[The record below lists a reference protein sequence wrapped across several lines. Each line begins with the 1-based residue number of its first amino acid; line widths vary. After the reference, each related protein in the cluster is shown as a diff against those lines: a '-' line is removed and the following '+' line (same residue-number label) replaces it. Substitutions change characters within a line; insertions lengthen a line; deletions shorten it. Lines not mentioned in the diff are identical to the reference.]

1 MAGIADIRFL
11 TRPVRGYAGG
21 DLVIN
26 PPTAA
31 EELGISTNPITT
43 FNAGEYFKNL
53 TKGADL
59 AGASEQA
66 NQFAVDQVTNQIA
79 EELKSQGYKIDI
91 DWKGIKNFVMN
102 KNPDGSSKLK
112 AGKLPKDWE
121 KQNRKQLGKLLD
133 KIPAGSQ
140 RRFVLNYII
149 KSGIKLSSPIA
160 ETIQGYLE
168 KSEETTKNIQQGK
181 EIDEAIAKMSELGLL
196 VDKETKLPLMTG
208 KEIQIYLKDN
218 FDLNITDRS
227 IYRKIQKN
235 KIPVKPKVDWKIRAK
250 LRGAFSEIGDKD
262 FFKTITEEEL
272 WAMPQIQKIAKEG
285 YLTPET
291 LSQLRNR
298 MEYPIKRSWVN
309 FFDKVGADHGEVVKY
324 MEENNVRT
332 EDLIQKFPKLQQAVD
347 EGKIEPDR
355 ITAWRLRNDLSYDDS
370 ILKGGRKKILKE
382 RSPELSKYSEFV
394 PPSGGGEPIKHFKD
408 FGTETIR
415 TRDDIPTEVVQTK
428 IRQGHAIGEGGIKGV
443 TKSKAEMI
451 PEKSRKGV
459 NLREQILEPN
469 FYLTPTENSNHR
481 AAENKLVTALVKKYK
496 LLGWEFIEEN
506 YDLKFD
512 DDGYGKGEWVET
524 EEKSMLDTD
533 KIKEYEDTVANATEE
548 IKKLDAFTKFYNP
561 ITDEL
566 VTYGIQESKTLP
578 LSNFMN
584 QVLRGEKKFEQGGMV
599 GMDYLTRPI

>member
-1 MAGIADIRFL
+1 MAGIADIGFL

-31 EELGISTNPITT
+31 EELGISDVKTP
-43 FNAGEYFKNL
+43 FMEEYAKNL
-53 TKGADL
+53 ED
-59 AGASEQA
+59 AS
-66 NQFAVDQVTNQIA
+66 QFAVDHAVGELENQIA
-79 EELKSQGYKIDI
+79 EELRSKYKVEF
-91 DWKGIKNFVMN
+91 DWKGFKNWMMG

-133 KIPAGSQ
+133 KIPAGSL
-140 RRFVLNYII
+140 RRSVLSSVI

-168 KSEETTKNIQQGK
+168 RSEQTTKQIQQGK

-196 VDKETKLPLMTG
+196 VDKETKKPRMTG

-218 FDLNITDRS
+218 FDLNVTDRS

-235 KIPVKPKVDWKIRAK
+235 KIPVKPKVDWKIRVK
-250 LRGAFSEIGDKD
+250 LRKAFNEIGNKD
-262 FFKTITEEEL
+262 YFKTITEEEL
-272 WAMPQIQKIAKEG
+272 WAMPQIQKIAEEG

-291 LSQLRNR
+291 LSQLRTR

-309 FFDKVGADHGEVVKY
+309 FFDKVGVDHDEVVKY

-332 EDLIQKFPKLQQAVD
+332 DDLIQKFPKLQQAVD
-347 EGKIEPDR
+347 EGKIEPAR
-355 ITAWRLRNDLSYDDS
+355 ITAWRGRNDLSYDDS
-370 ILKGGRKKILKE
+370 ILKSSRKKILQE
-382 RSPELSKYSEFV
+382 RSPELSKYLEFK
-394 PPSGGGEPIKHFKD
+394 PQSGEGPLPSNVPIKHFKD
-408 FGTETIR
+408 FGKETIR
-415 TRDDIPTEVVQTK
+415 TRDDIPTEVVQTR
-428 IRQGHAIGEGGIKGV
+428 ISQGHAIGEFGIPGV
-443 TKSKAEMI
+443 TKSKAKMI

-524 EEKSMLDTD
+524 EKKSMLDTD
-533 KIKEYEDTVANATEE
+533 KIKELEKYEDTVANATEE

-561 ITDEL
+561 VTDEL
-566 VTYGIQESKTLP
+566 VTYGKSEAETLP

-599 GMDYLTRPI
+599 GMDYLNRPI

>member
-1 MAGIADIRFL
+1 MAGITDIGFL
-11 TRPVRGYAGG
+11 TRPVRGDAGG

-31 EELGISTNPITT
+31 EELESITT
-43 FNAGEYFKNL
+43 FKPSEFYKNL
-53 TKGADL
+53 AKSADWK
-59 AGASEQA
+59 AGAEHVEDWATGQSI
-66 NQFAVDQVTNQIA
+66 DILGDQIA
-79 EELKSQGYKIDI
+79 EEMRAR
-91 DWKGIKNFVMN
+91 GIKINFDLKGFKNWIMG

-133 KIPAGSQ
+133 KIPAGSL
-140 RRFVLNYII
+140 RRSVLSSVI

-168 KSEETTKNIQQGK
+168 KSEQTTKQIQQGK

-196 VDKETKLPLMTG
+196 VDKETKKPRMTG

-218 FDLNITDRS
+218 FDLNVTDRS

-262 FFKTITEEEL
+262 FFETITEEEL
-272 WAMPQIQKIAKEG
+272 WAMPQIQKIAEEG

-291 LSQLRNR
+291 LSQLRTR

-309 FFDKVGADHGEVVKY
+309 FFDKVGVDHDEVVKY

-332 EDLIQKFPKLQQAVD
+332 DDLIQKFPKLQQAVD

-428 IRQGHAIGEGGIKGV
+428 IRQGHAIGEGGVKGI
-443 TKSKAEMI
+443 TKSKVEMI

-496 LLGWEFIEEN
+496 LLGWEFIEVGDE
-506 YDLKFD
+506 
-512 DDGYGKGEWVET
+512 GEGEWVPT
-524 EEKSMLDTD
+524 EKKSMLEKSDTD
-533 KIKEYEDTVANATEE
+533 KIKEYEDTVADETEK
-548 IKKLDAFTKFYNP
+548 IKKLGAFTKFYNP
-561 ITDEL
+561 VKDDL
-566 VTYGIQESKTLP
+566 VTYGISESETLP

-584 QVLRGEKKFEQGGMV
+584 QVLRGEKEFEHGGMV

>member
-1 MAGIADIRFL
+1 MAGIFDIGFL
-11 TRPVRGYAGG
+11 TRPIRGYAGG

-31 EELGISTNPITT
+31 EELGISSDLRGIRT
-43 FNAGEYFKNL
+43 FDFDEFLKSIGTSQENVKDANEFIVDHAVGEL
-53 TKGADL
+53 
-59 AGASEQA
+59 E
-66 NQFAVDQVTNQIA
+66 NQIA
-79 EELKSQGYKIDI
+79 QELKNQGYKIDI
-91 DWKGIKNFVMN
+91 DWKGIKNLIMGKDAKGN
-102 KNPDGSSKLK
+102 KKPFS
-112 AGKLPKDWE
+112 P
-121 KQNRKQLGKLLD
+121 KQNRKDVAKIFN
-133 KIPAGSQ
+133 KIPLNPSKFLTQAAIKIATRIGSPVTQ
-140 RRFVLNYII
+140 
-149 KSGIKLSSPIA
+149 
-160 ETIQGYLE
+160 TIQNYLE
-168 KSEETTKNIQQGK
+168 KSEETIKNIQYGK
-181 EIDEAIAKMSELGLL
+181 EIDEAIAQIDPDLIKN
-196 VDKETKLPLMTG
+196 MTG
-208 KEIQIYLKDN
+208 KDLQIYLKDN
-218 FDLNITDRS
+218 FDLNVTDRS
-227 IYRKIQKN
+227 MYRKIQKN
-235 KIPVKPKVDWKIRAK
+235 KIPVKPKIDWKIRAK

-262 FFKTITEEEL
+262 FFETITEEEL

-291 LSQLRNR
+291 LSQLRTR

-332 EDLIQKFPKLQQAVD
+332 DDLIQKFPKLQQAVD
-347 EGKIEPDR
+347 EGEIEPDR

-408 FGTETIR
+408 FGKETIR
-415 TRDDIPTEVVQTK
+415 TRDGITKEVVQTK
-428 IRQGHAIGEGGIKGV
+428 IRQGHAIGEGGVKGI
-443 TKSKAEMI
+443 TKSKVEMI

-469 FYLTPTENSNHR
+469 FYLTPTENSDHK

-496 LLGWEFIEEN
+496 LLGWEFIEVGDKGE
-506 YDLKFD
+506 
-512 DDGYGKGEWVET
+512 GEWVET
-524 EEKSMLDTD
+524 EKKSMLDTD
-533 KIKEYEDTVANATEE
+533 KIKELEKYEDTVANETEE

-561 ITDEL
+561 VTDEL
-566 VTYGIQESKTLP
+566 VTYGKSEAETLP

-584 QVLRGEKKFEQGGMV
+584 QVLRGEKEFEHGGMV

>member
-1 MAGIADIRFL
+1 MAGIADIGFL
-11 TRPVRGYAGG
+11 TRPVHGYAGG

-31 EELGISTNPITT
+31 EELGISSDLRGIRT
-43 FNAGEYFKNL
+43 FDFDKFLKSIGTSQENVKDANEFIVDHAVGEL
-53 TKGADL
+53 
-59 AGASEQA
+59 E
-66 NQFAVDQVTNQIA
+66 NQIA
-79 EELKSQGYKIDI
+79 QELKSQGYKIDI
-91 DWKGIKNFVMN
+91 DWKGIKNSIMG
-102 KNPDGSSKLK
+102 KDAQGKTKPMKSLK
-112 AGKLPKDWE
+112 E
-121 KQNRKQLGKLLD
+121 SRKELGKLIN
-133 KIPAGSQ
+133 KTPAGWM
-140 RRFVLNYII
+140 RNMLWKGALKIATKV
-149 KSGIKLSSPIA
+149 GSPA
-160 ETIQGYLE
+160 TQAIQNYLE
-168 KSEETTKNIQQGK
+168 RSEQTTKQIQQGK

-196 VDKETKLPLMTG
+196 VDKETKKPRMTG

-218 FDLNITDRS
+218 FDLNVTDRS
-227 IYRKIQKN
+227 MYRKIQKN
-235 KIPVKPKVDWKIRAK
+235 KIPVRPKVDWKIRAK
-250 LRGAFSEIGDKD
+250 LRGAFNEIGDKD
-262 FFKTITEEEL
+262 FFETITEEEL

-291 LSQLRNR
+291 LSQLRTR
-298 MEYPIKRSWVN
+298 MEYPIKRSWVDY
-309 FFDKVGADHGEVVKY
+309 FEAKAGADHDEIVKY

-332 EDLIQKFPKLQQAVD
+332 EDLIKKFPKLQQAVD

-408 FGTETIR
+408 FGKETIR
-415 TRDDIPTEVVQTK
+415 TRDGITKEVVQTK
-428 IRQGHAIGEGGIKGV
+428 IRQGHAIGEGGVKGI
-443 TKSKAEMI
+443 TKSKVEMI

-469 FYLTPTENSNHR
+469 FYLTPTENSDHK

-496 LLGWEFIEEN
+496 LLGWEFIEVGDKGE
-506 YDLKFD
+506 
-512 DDGYGKGEWVET
+512 GEWVET
-524 EEKSMLDTD
+524 EKKSMLDTD
-533 KIKEYEDTVANATEE
+533 KIKELEKYEDTVANETEE

-561 ITDEL
+561 VTDEL
-566 VTYGIQESKTLP
+566 VTYGKSEAETLP

-584 QVLRGEKKFEQGGMV
+584 QVLRGEKEFEHGGMV

>member
-1 MAGIADIRFL
+1 MAGITDIGFL

-31 EELGISTNPITT
+31 EELGISSDLRGIRT
-43 FNAGEYFKNL
+43 FDFDEFLKSIGTSQENVKDANEFIVDHAVGEL
-53 TKGADL
+53 
-59 AGASEQA
+59 E
-66 NQFAVDQVTNQIA
+66 NQIA
-79 EELKSQGYKIDI
+79 QELKNQGYKIDI
-91 DWKGIKNFVMN
+91 DWKGIKNLIMGKDAKGN
-102 KNPDGSSKLK
+102 KKPFS
-112 AGKLPKDWE
+112 P
-121 KQNRKQLGKLLD
+121 KQNRKDVAKIFN
-133 KIPAGSQ
+133 KIPLNPSKFLTQAAIKIATRIGSPVTQ
-140 RRFVLNYII
+140 
-149 KSGIKLSSPIA
+149 
-160 ETIQGYLE
+160 TIQNYLE
-168 KSEETTKNIQQGK
+168 KSEETIKNIQYGK
-181 EIDEAIAKMSELGLL
+181 EIDEAIAQIDPDLIKN
-196 VDKETKLPLMTG
+196 MTG
-208 KEIQIYLKDN
+208 KDLQIYLKDN
-218 FDLNITDRS
+218 FDLNVTDRS
-227 IYRKIQKN
+227 MYRKIQKN
-235 KIPVKPKVDWKIRAK
+235 KIPVKPKIDWKIRAK

-262 FFKTITEEEL
+262 FFETITEEEL

-291 LSQLRNR
+291 LSQLRTR

-332 EDLIQKFPKLQQAVD
+332 DDLIQKFPKLQQAVD
-347 EGKIEPDR
+347 EGEIEPDR

-408 FGTETIR
+408 FGKETIR
-415 TRDDIPTEVVQTK
+415 TRDGITKEVVQTK
-428 IRQGHAIGEGGIKGV
+428 IRQGHAIGEGGVKGI
-443 TKSKAEMI
+443 TKSKVEMI

-469 FYLTPTENSNHR
+469 FYLTPTENSDHK

-496 LLGWEFIEEN
+496 LLGWEFIEVGDKGE
-506 YDLKFD
+506 
-512 DDGYGKGEWVET
+512 GEWVET
-524 EEKSMLDTD
+524 EKKSMLDTD
-533 KIKEYEDTVANATEE
+533 KIKELEKYEDTVANETEE

-561 ITDEL
+561 VTDEL
-566 VTYGIQESKTLP
+566 VTYGKSEAETLP

-584 QVLRGEKKFEQGGMV
+584 QVLRGEKEFEHGGMV

>member
-1 MAGIADIRFL
+1 MAGIFDIGFL
-11 TRPVRGYAGG
+11 TRPIRGYAGG

-31 EELGISTNPITT
+31 EELGISSDLRGIRT
-43 FNAGEYFKNL
+43 FDFDEFLKSIGTSQENVKDANEFIVDHAVGEL
-53 TKGADL
+53 
-59 AGASEQA
+59 E
-66 NQFAVDQVTNQIA
+66 NQIA
-79 EELKSQGYKIDI
+79 QELKNQGYKIDI
-91 DWKGIKNFVMN
+91 DWKGIKNLIMGKDAKGN
-102 KNPDGSSKLK
+102 KKPFS
-112 AGKLPKDWE
+112 P
-121 KQNRKQLGKLLD
+121 KQNRKDVAKIFN
-133 KIPAGSQ
+133 KIPLNPSKFLTQAAIKIATRIGSPVTQ
-140 RRFVLNYII
+140 
-149 KSGIKLSSPIA
+149 
-160 ETIQGYLE
+160 TIQNYLE
-168 KSEETTKNIQQGK
+168 KSEETIKNIQYGK
-181 EIDEAIAKMSELGLL
+181 EIDEAIAQIDPDLIKN
-196 VDKETKLPLMTG
+196 MTG
-208 KEIQIYLKDN
+208 KDLQIYLKDN
-218 FDLNITDRS
+218 FDLNVTDRS
-227 IYRKIQKN
+227 MYRKIQKN
-235 KIPVKPKVDWKIRAK
+235 KIPVKPKIDWKIRAK

-262 FFKTITEEEL
+262 FFETITEEEL

-291 LSQLRNR
+291 LSQLRTR

-332 EDLIQKFPKLQQAVD
+332 DDLIQKFPKLQQAVD
-347 EGKIEPDR
+347 EGEIEPDR

-415 TRDDIPTEVVQTK
+415 TRDGITKEVVQTK
-428 IRQGHAIGEGGIKGV
+428 IRQGHAIGEGGVKGI
-443 TKSKAEMI
+443 TKSKVEMI

-469 FYLTPTENSNHR
+469 FYLTPTENSDHK

-496 LLGWEFIEEN
+496 LLGWEFIEVGDKGE
-506 YDLKFD
+506 
-512 DDGYGKGEWVET
+512 GEWVET
-524 EEKSMLDTD
+524 EKKSMLDTD
-533 KIKEYEDTVANATEE
+533 KIKELEKYEDTVANETEE

-561 ITDEL
+561 VTDEL
-566 VTYGIQESKTLP
+566 VTYGKSEAETLP

-584 QVLRGEKKFEQGGMV
+584 QVLRGEKEFEHGGMV